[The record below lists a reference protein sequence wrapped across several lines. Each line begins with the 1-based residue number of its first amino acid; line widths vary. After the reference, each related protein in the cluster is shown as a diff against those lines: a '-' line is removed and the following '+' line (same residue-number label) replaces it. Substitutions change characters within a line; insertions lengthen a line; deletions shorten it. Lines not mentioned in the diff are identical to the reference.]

1 MITFLLLVLSIPIP
15 LLSEDITLRKG
26 NEVICLS
33 NMDSP
38 IYLDPPFIGKPNS
51 STNFLHLAGWDKEN
65 WTIKN
70 ESEIIG
76 PVIDKRW
83 QDFNITKNK
92 LVTIVKS
99 QSFSVYS
106 PGEITLRVLLKNPP
120 KSPREFILNTTKQ
133 EWTHFTLVVVNRN
146 LYILQN
152 GDTVRN
158 ETLDFEPNAITFK
171 RDNESYWKFH
181 ESKYFENIIVNDA
194 LQFLS
199 IQISLDGQIRVQFQT
214 KQQVP
219 LPFHQLQ
226 KNV

>member
-1 MITFLLLVLSIPIP
+1 
-15 LLSEDITLRKG
+15 
-26 NEVICLS
+26 
-33 NMDSP
+33 
-38 IYLDPPFIGKPNS
+38 
-51 STNFLHLAGWDKEN
+51 LHRIL
-65 WTIKN
+65 
-70 ESEIIG
+70 
-76 PVIDKRW
+76 
-83 QDFNITKNK
+83 DFNITKNK